1 MVRSVFMLFVVAVN
15 FVTID
20 CTTRIGYIYNATYV
34 SNDTVT
40 VITYRN
46 TCSECICYAFF
57 SNVSSSYVGLNCY
70 KSNKTCVLFANYST
84 PSTMNTNLNST
95 FIFIK
100 KPPTQNTT
108 AVPSGPVGVTVAG
121 YDNGMNGNNATG
133 LFSPMAIS
141 VMANGELYVLER
153 NGNRVQHFF
162 PGSLIGYTVAGD
174 GTSGTGPT
182 QFDQALDIYVDPL
195 SRSVYV
201 ADFINNRIQLWM
213 ANSTEGKTIISDPT
227 FWFPYYVSGVQ
238 LDAQGQ
244 IYVSDF
250 YNSQVT
256 RWSRNGTY
264 EIVVAGT
271 GTYGSD
277 NQSLSY
283 PMQTD
288 LDANGTYIYIADWY
302 NHRIQKWKLPKNGS
316 APATAGITVAGG
328 NGAGSA
334 ANQLD
339 SPYGVYVSKKTGT
352 IYVADT
358 NNHRIQRWLVGANE
372 GNTIVGISGSAGAG
386 LNQLN
391 QPAGVALDPNET
403 YIYVADQAN
412 HRIQR
417 FIL

>member
-1 MVRSVFMLFVVAVN
+1 MVRLVFMLFVVAAN
-15 FVTID
+15 FVMID

-34 SNDTVT
+34 SNDTIT

-84 PSTMNTNLNST
+84 PSTMNMNLNST

-108 AVPSGPVGVTVAG
+108 AG
-121 YDNGMNGNNATG
+121 
-133 LFSPMAIS
+133 
-141 VMANGELYVLER
+141 
-153 NGNRVQHFF
+153 H
-162 PGSLIGYTVAGD
+162 TVAGD

-195 SRSVYV
+195 NRSVYV
-201 ADFINNRIQLWM
+201 ADFINNRIQLWV
-213 ANSTEGKTIISDPT
+213 ANVTVGKTIVSDPT
-227 FWFPYYVSGVQ
+227 LWNPYYVSGVQ

-244 IYVSDF
+244 IYVSDY

-277 NQSLSY
+277 NQTLSY

-288 LDANGTYIYIADWY
+288 LDANGTYLYIADCN

-316 APATAGITVAGG
+316 APLTAGITVAGG
-328 NGAGSA
+328 NGAGST

-339 SPYGVYVSKKTGT
+339 SPFGVYVSKKTGA

-358 NNHRIQRWLVGANE
+358 NNHRIQRFAVGDTQ
-372 GNTIVGISGSAGAG
+372 GVTVVGISGSAGAG

-391 QPAGVALDPNET
+391 TPAGVALDPNET

-412 HRIQR
+412 HRVQR